1 MDLSYQKKKKK
12 KEGNISFSASSICGS
27 NLQASVSFLH
37 FGQELSSV
45 WTGLLRLEL
54 RLQRSHQA
62 IGRTDM
68 AVVDEFVTLG

>member
-1 MDLSYQKKKKK
+1 M
-12 KEGNISFSASSICGS
+12 
-27 NLQASVSFLH
+27 SFLH